1 MLLDIKATLIA
12 DTEQAKR
19 AIEGGTMVRRRFQ
32 RGSLFKR
39 GKREKVWVA
48 RWWED
53 VINADGTMGRMRRSI
68 VIGTV
73 AEFTTRRLA
82 MRALSD
88 RLRSLNGGSQRPQTM
103 RTLKDFVQMDW
114 EPVVLPTLKYA
125 TQMHYKYMLGVHLI
139 PTFGERRLPDISRE
153 AIQTFLAAKLR
164 DGFAWETVHHVKC
177 ALSKVLGTAEEWDY
191 ISDNPVRKTRLPRR
205 DCNPERPFVTPQQV
219 KRLVTALPEPAKSI
233 AVLLVLTG
241 LRIGELLAL
250 RWKNVNLDAKVLQVT
265 ESVYEGH
272 FDKPKTRRSVRAI
285 PLCQEA
291 VSTLSTLRRAMSEPE
306 QLVFATHSG
315 RPLCRRNL
323 LQRHLRPTCKELGL
337 PRITWHAL
345 RHCHA
350 TLLDA
355 VGAPLGTVQ
364 ALLGHT
370 SPDITRQIYL
380 HAIPEEQRRAVEK
393 VEKLLIGPK
402 WTQVSGIAQRAN

>member
-1 MLLDIKATLIA
+1 
-12 DTEQAKR
+12 
-19 AIEGGTMVRRRFQ
+19 MVRRRFQ
-32 RGSLFKR
+32 RGSLFRR

-73 AEFTTRRLA
+73 AELCTRRLA
-82 MRALSD
+82 MRALSEL
-88 RLRSLNGGSQRPQTM
+88 LRTLNSGSQRPQAM

-125 TQMHYKYMLGVHLI
+125 TQMHYKYMLRVHLI
-139 PTFGERRLPDISRE
+139 PAFGEQRLPDISRA
-153 AIQTFLAAKLR
+153 AIQVFLAAKLR
-164 DGFAWETVHHVKC
+164 DGFAWETVHHIRC
-177 ALSKVLGTAEEWDY
+177 ALSKVLGTAEEWRY

-205 DCNPERPFVTPQQV
+205 ECSSERPVVTPQQV
-219 KRLVTALPEPAKSI
+219 KRLTTALPEPAKSI
-233 AVLLVLTG
+233 ALLLVLTG

-250 RWKNVNLDAKVLQVT
+250 RWKNVNLDDKVLRVMET
-265 ESVYEGH
+265 VYEGH
-272 FDKPKTRRSVRAI
+272 FDKPKTKRSVRAI
-285 PLCQEA
+285 PLCREA
-291 VSTLSTLRRAMSEPE
+291 VSILSSLRPNACGPE
-306 QLVFATHSG
+306 QLVFATYSG

-323 LQRHLRPTCKELGL
+323 LQRQLRPTCKELGL

-364 ALLGHT
+364 ALLGHA
-370 SPDITRQIYL
+370 SPEVTRQIYL

-402 WTQVSGIAQRAN
+402 WTQVSEVAQRPN

>member
-1 MLLDIKATLIA
+1 VSVRAATLDVHYEPCHHFFTFCQMPGFSLAVSTVTDCRATGLGNIGVSARTKYWHGSNVSAEMSMLLDSKATLVA

-73 AEFTTRRLA
+73 AESATRRLA
-82 MRALSD
+82 MRALSE
-88 RLRSLNGGSQRPQTM
+88 RLRSLNSGSQRPQAM

-125 TQMHYKYMLGVHLI
+125 TQRHYKYMLGVHLI
-139 PTFGERRLPDISRE
+139 PIFGERRLPDISRE

-164 DGFAWETVHHVKC
+164 DGFAWETVHHIRC

-205 DCNPERPFVTPQQV
+205 EHKSERSILTPEQIKQL
-219 KRLVTALPEPAKSI
+219 LVALPSHPNP
-233 AVLLVLTG
+233 
-241 LRIGELLAL
+241 
-250 RWKNVNLDAKVLQVT
+250 W
-265 ESVYEGH
+265 
-272 FDKPKTRRSVRAI
+272 
-285 PLCQEA
+285 
-291 VSTLSTLRRAMSEPE
+291 
-306 QLVFATHSG
+306 
-315 RPLCRRNL
+315 
-323 LQRHLRPTCKELGL
+323 
-337 PRITWHAL
+337 PRCWF
-345 RHCHA
+345 
-350 TLLDA
+350 
-355 VGAPLGTVQ
+355 
-364 ALLGHT
+364 
-370 SPDITRQIYL
+370 
-380 HAIPEEQRRAVEK
+380 
-393 VEKLLIGPK
+393 
-402 WTQVSGIAQRAN
+402 